1 MPFYDLLGGLA
12 DNLLTIGN
20 HAGSF
25 LSCHTC
31 GHTFSTKDESW
42 SCQACGEFF
51 ELKFTPAKFPG
62 SPFETTVR
70 VSGLS
75 KPRMNPHWY
84 FDNENWA
91 VAEFLTQI
99 LRLTPELFLRPWLE
113 TIGVHL
119 GPGDL
124 ETILCW
130 PRFTF
135 GGKTI
140 QPDFVIG
147 FAQDI
152 VLFEFK
158 RPSGGKVPSVELAG
172 QVCFGA
178 YAGSKLGRRWHL
190 VVVPGGTC
198 TTQQRDGFVKSTV
211 GGFDEAYSK
220 WKVPIDRPN
229 IDEMADESKI
239 DSRLIAIGWRQLIQD
254 SITAIMANYQAG
266 WSRQQAILKLEYWL
280 KSREELGLL
289 KIADE
294 AAPVSDEAV

>member
-1 MPFYDLLGGLA
+1 MRLEDLLENPDRMPFYDLLGGLA

-31 GHTFSTKDESW
+31 GHTFSTKDELW

-70 VSGLS
+70 VTGLS

-99 LRLTPELFLRPWLE
+99 LRLTPEEFLRPWLQ
-113 TIGVHL
+113 TLGVHID
-119 GPGDL
+119 PGDL

-130 PRFTF
+130 PRFVF

-147 FAQDI
+147 FAGDI

-172 QVCFGA
+172 QVCFGT
-178 YAGSKLGRRWHL
+178 YAGAKLGRRWHL
-190 VVVPGGTC
+190 VMVPGPAC
-198 TTQQRDGFVKSTV
+198 SSQQREGLVKSAVDGFS
-211 GGFDEAYSK
+211 EAFIK
-220 WKVPIDRPN
+220 WKMPSDSA
-229 IDEMADESKI
+229 ELATMADVSKI
-239 DSRLIAIGWRQLIQD
+239 DPRLVAVGWRQLIQD
-254 SITAIMANYQAG
+254 SITAITENCEDG
-266 WSRQQAILKLEYWL
+266 WTKEQAILKLEYWL
-280 KSREELGLL
+280 KSREDLRLL
-289 KIADE
+289 
-294 AAPVSDEAV
+294 